1 MGTNGDGS
9 VPARGIIVA
18 PLKAHPDR
26 IILGDRTF
34 FLRDGLRDGATCNYL
49 PGTPLEVAYTEP
61 DGRRDV
67 DRITPVQHGR

>member
-9 VPARGIIVA
+9 VPARGILVA

-26 IILGDRTF
+26 IILGYRTF

-49 PGTPLEVAYTEP
+49 LGTPLEVAYTEP

-67 DRITPVQHGR
+67 DSITPVQHGR

>member
-34 FLRDGLRDGATCNYL
+34 FLRDGATCNYL
-49 PGTPLEVAYTEP
+49 PGTPLEVTYTEL

-67 DRITPVQHGR
+67 ESITPVQHGR

>member
-9 VPARGIIVA
+9 VPARG
-18 PLKAHPDR
+18 

-67 DRITPVQHGR
+67 DSITPVQHGR